1 MNSVDEEQ
9 REEEPAPSCALRFQR
24 VLKDYIAE
32 QRELID
38 KFRRARGSLNRTSLW
53 DAGCRATGRYAE

>member
-1 MNSVDEEQ
+1 LLRPRGNDIETGEAQAVTGMNSVDEEQ

-38 KFRRARGSLNRTSLW
+38 KFRRKLN
-53 DAGCRATGRYAE
+53 